1 MLRQTVYMKEI
12 ENVAEIMRSDCDP
25 DGCYTGVGNDPYAVP
40 VQDADD
46 L

>member
-1 MLRQTVYMKEI
+1 MDHI
-12 ENVAEIMRSDCDP
+12 EKKVSEFFTSDTDP
-25 DGCYTGVGNDPYAVP
+25 DGCYTGVGSDPYAVP